1 MNFLYIAGRI
11 FVNDCGRG
19 LLSSPIPFFARS
31 RGGLSGHRL
40 PLTPYSIPVLASPD
54 ALRGMPITIFD
65 GIGPFSG
72 ACFLWRVT
80 PLSRQSLD
88 IAIMSV
94 SMFDLA
100 TSYNGEG
107 LFLFGWSLRIW

>member
-1 MNFLYIAGRI
+1 M
-11 FVNDCGRG
+11 NDCGRG
-19 LLSSPIPFFARS
+19 LLSSPIPFLARS

-54 ALRGMPITIFD
+54 ALRGMPITIFN
-65 GIGPFSG
+65 GI
-72 ACFLWRVT
+72 V
-80 PLSRQSLD
+80 SLA

-100 TSYNGEG
+100 TSYNSEG
-107 LFLFGWSLRIW
+107 LFLFDWSLRIW